1 MATSQQLNKKI
12 KALEATL
19 KKKSN
24 FKPSVVAKLETQ
36 LKNFQAEL
44 RKLTPKK
51 STAKKPSVLQKLKKM
66 VKTKTNLKVYN
77 QAVDK
82 SGRKT
87 DLVRD
92 ADRPAL
98 PTGRRVSKG
107 TGANQYGK
115 AVKGRVYYEN
125 RPNRIDVKQ
134 PPKRY
139 PKLEEG
145 GMMAKNIYL
154 ISDDG
159 YEVNISESDFMKETR
174 MFFKKSMTQQEVNKL
189 GTSKYNQFIHYL
201 SKKGYEK
208 MADGGMFEEPIA
220 MYRPLSG
227 KTSGKAVVGYDIPK
241 EEFDSFVEYVYDVYN
256 EEGFNKSQV
265 RVAIKKYLRDL
276 EGQYT
281 WGGGDSLDRER
292 VYEYLK
298 NPKQRGIAN
307 PHFKEGGMMA
317 QGGRLNVVKK
327 YNTISDY
334 LKDAKRGDL
343 VLIGRDENDLEWI
356 GDSHLNRFVKI
367 DEEGEGIFQI
377 FGRKGLFSFPSNK
390 NVIVVDR
397 KYEDGGM
404 MAKGGFVV
412 FNYTDNIHAS
422 NEVFKTKKEA
432 KEFIENFRNRFNQQ
446 GYYRTN
452 YGERIPTNQIDLEVI
467 PEDFNPFK
475 KMSDG
480 GMMANEYPI
489 SDARKPI
496 IKEGYILLVKDTEQE
511 AKDYISKYPDL
522 YYEKYNDKWAIKK
535 SFEEGGMMAKGG
547 SVLERLKKAKE
558 MGIKGYGKEKEYTQK
573 QIHDKKKS
581 IALDVIVDTLNDDY
595 FDTKKG
601 RKDIRAVRITEELV
615 EEKYAKGGM
624 TLDAIQRKYNSNE
637 DKNYHSENVVLL
649 AENFGTDEEKSE
661 AKEILKRH
669 NQEGSLSSELYKK
682 RGILEE
688 KLWDKFQKAKKMANS
703 GMMAKGAKIPFLKF
717 EDAILAKKIVKKGEL
732 PSNFSYVEKEKK
744 LYYLPNITADWIV
757 VGEFD
762 NKKESI
768 NFILKELEA
777 EGFAKGGM
785 TEISDFKTNLMGTA
799 SFMLQL
805 PNMRKPQEFI
815 VYPIQESDNPIIT
828 IQSDTRIGKI
838 DLSSGR
844 GLMSESHA
852 SGAYFVHLQMDKK
865 TPFQLNDMQL
875 SELKLKI
882 KSTGGKEVGSRGII
896 SDNSGALNI
905 MEMGGK
911 VQFKSHRLNN

>member
-307 PHFKEGGMMA
+307 PHFK
-317 QGGRLNVVKK
+317 
-327 YNTISDY
+327 
-334 LKDAKRGDL
+334 
-343 VLIGRDENDLEWI
+343 
-356 GDSHLNRFVKI
+356 
-367 DEEGEGIFQI
+367 
-377 FGRKGLFSFPSNK
+377 
-390 NVIVVDR
+390 
-397 KYEDGGM
+397 DGGM
-404 MAKGGFVV
+404 MAKGGYVV

-558 MGIKGYGKEKEYTQK
+558 MGIKGYGKAKEYTQK

>member
-1 MATSQQLNKKI
+1 MATSQLINKKI

-24 FKPSVVAKLETQ
+24 FKPSVVAKLELQ
-36 LKNFQAEL
+36 LKSFQAEL
-44 RKLTPKK
+44 SKLTSKK

-139 PKLEEG
+139 PKLEDGGEIGNWYKEGTNIWGLGNTEIYIKKHNNIFELTDAVYDENKSTWIEKTIHNFDSFEEAQKAGYARKLNIYDDG
-145 GMMAKNIYL
+145 GMMAKGGQVSGYFTFRPYKLEGNFYFSTTLKDVSPDNVMRKGLEGKLKGNDYNSAEYVAMAILDEFDYIDKVEIVKRGATL
-154 ISDDG
+154 LKSKVVASFERDSDD
-159 YEVNISESDFMKETR
+159 
-174 MFFKKSMTQQEVNKL
+174 KKT
-189 GTSKYNQFIHYL
+189 YNVQY
-201 SKKGYEK
+201 

-241 EEFDSFVEYVYDVYN
+241 EEFDEFVEYVYDVYN

-298 NPKQRGIAN
+298 NPKQQGIVN

-317 QGGRLNVVKK
+317 KGGQGYDDREDERLAME
-327 YNTISDY
+327 Y
-334 LKDAKRGDL
+334 G
-343 VLIGRDENDLEWI
+343 
-356 GDSHLNRFVKI
+356 KI
-367 DEEGEGIFQI
+367 
-377 FGRKGLFSFPSNK
+377 SNK
-390 NVIVVDR
+390 DFVGSHEAREHSRRDDAR
-397 KYEDGGM
+397 FEERMADGGM
-404 MAKGGFVV
+404 MADDEQVNLDEKVEEYMNKLKNGEKIKRYFHVRGK
-412 FNYTDNIHAS
+412 S
-422 NEVFKTKKEA
+422 NPKYFETIIKNNSEKDAFKRYESTSQ
-432 KEFIENFRNRFNQQ
+432 NSLGTLQ
-446 GYYRTN
+446 
-452 YGERIPTNQIDLEVI
+452 
-467 PEDFNPFK
+467 
-475 KMSDG
+475 
-480 GMMANEYPI
+480 NEYMSEDDVKRYLKKTI
-489 SDARKPI
+489 SEIRAD
-496 IKEGYILLVKDTEQE
+496 KEKNGT
-511 AKDYISKYPDL
+511 
-522 YYEKYNDKWAIKK
+522 
-535 SFEEGGMMAKGG
+535 MAKGG

-558 MGIKGYGKEKEYTQK
+558 MGIKGYGKAKEYTKK
-573 QIHDKKKS
+573 QIHDQKKKV
-581 IALDVIVDTLNDDY
+581 ALDVIVDTLNDDY

-615 EEKYAKGGM
+615 EEHYAKGGM
-624 TLDAIQRKYNSNE
+624 TDVRIKY
-637 DKNYHSENVVLL
+637 
-649 AENFGTDEEKSE
+649 
-661 AKEILKRH
+661 
-669 NQEGSLSSELYKK
+669 
-682 RGILEE
+682 
-688 KLWDKFQKAKKMANS
+688 AKKDIETLQKEG
-703 GMMAKGAKIPFLKF
+703 GMSMYDTKYGVIHLSYKNGIFTIRNNQYNPSIEDYKTIFEGNKDEAVKFLA
-717 EDAILAKKIVKKGEL
+717 DA
-732 PSNFSYVEKEKK
+732 YVVEM
-744 LYYLPNITADWIV
+744 
-757 VGEFD
+757 
-762 NKKESI
+762 
-768 NFILKELEA
+768 
-777 EGFAKGGM
+777 AKGGM

-852 SGAYFVHLQMDKK
+852 SGAYFVHFQMDKK

-882 KSTGGKEVGSRGII
+882 KSTGGKEVGSRGIV